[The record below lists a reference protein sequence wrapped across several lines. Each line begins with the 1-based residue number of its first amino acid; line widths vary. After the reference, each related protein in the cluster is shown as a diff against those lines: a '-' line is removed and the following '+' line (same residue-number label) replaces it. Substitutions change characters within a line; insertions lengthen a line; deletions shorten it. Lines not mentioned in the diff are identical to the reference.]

1 MILDHMD
8 GQMGDPSNHMMDWG
22 PNTWL
27 YMILGFLVFLL
38 IVIVLIYILNRGG
51 QHVVEKQPSLQ
62 PQDNKDFKGKDRAKD
77 YKQKENQFCFYCGAT
92 LDDIGLKFCP
102 KCGNE
107 LKTDKS

>member
-8 GQMGDPSNHMMDWG
+8 NEMGDGASHMMDLG
-22 PNTWL
+22 PYTWL

-38 IVIVLIYILNRGG
+38 VVIVLVYLLNRG
-51 QHVVEKQPSLQ
+51 QHLVEKQPSLQ
-62 PQDNKDFKGKDRAKD
+62 TQHNKNLKGKGRVEDS
-77 YKQKENQFCFYCGAT
+77 KQKEDQFCSYCGAT
-92 LDDIGLKFCP
+92 LEDRDLKYCP